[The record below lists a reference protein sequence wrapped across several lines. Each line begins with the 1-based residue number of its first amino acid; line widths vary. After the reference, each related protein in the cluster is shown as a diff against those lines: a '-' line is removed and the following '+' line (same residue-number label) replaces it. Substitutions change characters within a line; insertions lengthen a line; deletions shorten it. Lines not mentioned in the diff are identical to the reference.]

1 MSGRLEAQ
9 RIRPLAKLGVLT
21 FHRCINYGSFWQTRC
36 LIDGLRSRGRDPI
49 VLNHSSDRVSRA
61 EWRCALQ
68 PLLPV
73 RTSPADSPLYALK
86 IRKFLKAVEGLPLS
100 DAFSLDDPTGIE
112 GCDLVIVGSDEVWN
126 LRHPWYG
133 GCRLFYGD
141 SLAAR
146 RIVSYAATFGN
157 HPAASGIENFWAE
170 GLRKF
175 DSISVRDE
183 NSKTIIEHVVGREAT
198 LVLDPCLQFPE
209 AITPFQEVSRNRLPR
224 PYAAVYGHSFP
235 NWFKDSVRHWA
246 QARAVRLVSVGYR
259 NDWADEQWIDAGP
272 FDFAGFI
279 AGAAAV
285 VTNFF
290 HGCVFS
296 LIYSKAF
303 ACVMSDYRWNKIHD
317 LTQLVGAER
326 HVISEGAGERDYGA
340 ALDEAPHPAI
350 AARLAEHRLRSQAY
364 LDHVLD

>member
-1 MSGRLEAQ
+1 M
-9 RIRPLAKLGVLT
+9 AKLGVLT

-36 LIDGLRSRGRDPI
+36 LVDGLRSRGHEPI
-49 VLNHSSDRVSRA
+49 VLDHRSDRVSRA

-73 RTSPADSPLYALK
+73 RTSAADSQLYASK
-86 IRKFLKAVEGLPLS
+86 IRKFLKAIEALPLS
-100 DAFSLDDPTGIE
+100 GAFALDDPTGSE
-112 GCDLVIVGSDEVWN
+112 SCDLVIVGSDEVWN

-141 SLAAR
+141 QLTAR
-146 RIVSYAATFGN
+146 RLVSYAATFGN
-157 HPAASGIENFWAE
+157 HPAATGLESFWAE

-175 DSISVRDE
+175 ESISVRDG
-183 NSKTIIEHVVGREAT
+183 NSKTIVENAIGREAT

-209 AITPFQEVSRNRLPR
+209 AITSHEAISREALPR
-224 PYAAVYGHSFP
+224 PYAAIYGHSFP
-235 NWFKDSVRHWA
+235 SWFKDPVRRWA
-246 QARAVRLVSVGYR
+246 GSRGIKLVSVGYR

-272 FDFAGFI
+272 HDFAGFI

-296 LIYSKAF
+296 LINSKAF

-317 LTQLVGAER
+317 LIALLGAER
-326 HVISEGAGERDYGA
+326 HVIPEGAGERDYGA
-340 ALDEAPHPAI
+340 VLDEAPVSAI

-364 LDHVLD
+364 LDHVLS